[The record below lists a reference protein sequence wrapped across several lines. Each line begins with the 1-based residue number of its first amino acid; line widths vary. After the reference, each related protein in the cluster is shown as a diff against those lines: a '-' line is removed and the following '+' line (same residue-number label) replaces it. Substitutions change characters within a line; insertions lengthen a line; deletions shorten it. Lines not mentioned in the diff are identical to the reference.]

1 MENKIYNEQD
11 DYYLPCLALPEE
23 ENQPICVWGQR
34 DARYQNEHREPSN
47 KCKTERPPYRN

>member
-23 ENQPICVWGQR
+23 ENQPIGVWGQR
-34 DARYQNEHREPSN
+34 DARY
-47 KCKTERPPYRN
+47 